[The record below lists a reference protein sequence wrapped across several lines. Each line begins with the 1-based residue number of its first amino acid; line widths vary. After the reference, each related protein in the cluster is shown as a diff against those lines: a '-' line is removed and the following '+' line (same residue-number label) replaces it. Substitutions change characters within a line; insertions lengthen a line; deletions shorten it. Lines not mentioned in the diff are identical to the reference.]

1 MTYIITDLSTNKT
14 YDAAD
19 RFGLEDALNT
29 IFDRDERAG
38 DLTIGEVIDALVAK
52 VAAGEYSGYTAW
64 EFTFDSSWRDIKC
77 VSVSIMFGS
86 T

>member
-19 RFGLEDALNT
+19 RFCLEDALNT

-52 VAAGEYSGYTAW
+52 VAAGEYSGEEEATLNVNIG
-64 EFTFDSSWRDIKC
+64 R
-77 VSVSIMFGS
+77 
-86 T
+86 